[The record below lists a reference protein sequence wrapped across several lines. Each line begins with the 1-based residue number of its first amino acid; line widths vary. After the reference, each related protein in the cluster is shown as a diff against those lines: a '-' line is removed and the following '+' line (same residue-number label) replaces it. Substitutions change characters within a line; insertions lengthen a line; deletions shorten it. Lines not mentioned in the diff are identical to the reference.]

1 MKSLLLICTFTG
13 CILLVPAPVAIPACI
28 IGCQTATA
36 ACAAACVASGIFIPA
51 CEAGCV
57 VVYSG
62 CIAGCGSALC
72 FHPSTQIKTA
82 NDSNSQVLASDMVAN
97 TEIVSLS
104 GANQEVQYDLAPI
117 VTISTGDFEFVE
129 LAFTNQKHLLKVT
142 LDHIMFKYGRD
153 GELVLVE
160 ARDVAKGDRLPSIDC
175 SMNGCKTKEIEVV
188 TTNLF
193 HDTTKVH
200 IETLKG
206 TIIANGILTSSI
218 CQGYDIG
225 VETAV
230 GDFYEDLLRN
240 HTVKLSAANNEYK
253 PESGECIIQIF

>member
-1 MKSLLLICTFTG
+1 MKSLLLISTFIS
-13 CILLVPAPVAIPACI
+13 CILLVPAPVAVPACLV
-28 IGCQTATA
+28 GCMSASATCATA
-36 ACAAACVASGIFIPA
+36 CIASGVLIPA
-51 CEAGCV
+51 CEAACV

-62 CIAGCGSALC
+62 CVAGCGSVLC

-82 NDSNSQVLASDMVAN
+82 TDSNSQVLASDMVAN
-97 TEIVSLS
+97 TAIVSLS
-104 GANQEVQYDLAPI
+104 GTNQEVQYDLAPI

-129 LAFTNQKHLLKVT
+129 LAFTNQKNLLKVT

-175 SMNGCKTKEIEVV
+175 FMNGCKTKEIEVV

-218 CQGYDIG
+218 CQGKDYYIDG
-225 VETAV
+225 QNTR
-230 GDFYEDLLRN
+230 L
-240 HTVKLSAANNEYK
+240 
-253 PESGECIIQIF
+253 IFF

>member
-82 NDSNSQVLASDMVAN
+82 TDSNSQVLASDMVAN
-97 TEIVSLS
+97 TAIVSLS

-129 LAFTNQKHLLKVT
+129 LAFTNQKNVLKVT

-175 SMNGCKTKEIEVV
+175 FMNGCKTKEIEVV

-206 TIIANGILTSSI
+206 TII
-218 CQGYDIG
+218 Q
-225 VETAV
+225 TA
-230 GDFYEDLLRN
+230 
-240 HTVKLSAANNEYK
+240 S
-253 PESGECIIQIF
+253 

>member
-28 IGCQTATA
+28 IGCQTASA
-36 ACAAACVASGIFIPA
+36 ACAAACVASGVFIPA
-51 CEAGCV
+51 CEVGCV
-57 VVYSG
+57 AVYSG

-72 FHPSTQIKTA
+72 FHPSTQIKTGTT
-82 NDSNSQVLASDMVAN
+82 DSNSQVLASDMVAN
-97 TEIVSLS
+97 TAIVSLS
-104 GANQEVQYDLAPI
+104 GLANQEVLQDDLAPI

-129 LAFTNQKHLLKVT
+129 LAFTNQKNLLMVT

-160 ARDVAKGDRLPSIDC
+160 ARDVAKGDRMPSVDC
-175 SMNGCKTKEIEVV
+175 SMNGGCKTKEIEVV

-230 GDFYEDLLRN
+230 GVFYEDLLRN
-240 HTVKLSAANNEYK
+240 HTVKLSTV
-253 PESGECIIQIF
+253 S

>member
-13 CILLVPAPVAIPACI
+13 CILLVPAPVAIPACLV
-28 IGCQTATA
+28 GCMSASATCATA
-36 ACAAACVASGIFIPA
+36 CIASGVLIPA
-51 CEAGCV
+51 CEAACV

-62 CIAGCGSALC
+62 CVAGCGSVLC

-82 NDSNSQVLASDMVAN
+82 TDSNSQVLASDMVAN
-97 TEIVSLS
+97 TAIISLS
-104 GANQEVQYDLAPI
+104 GSNQEVQYDLAPI

-129 LAFTNQKHLLKVT
+129 LAFTNQKNLLKVT
-142 LDHIMFKYGRD
+142 LDHIMFKYGRK

-160 ARDVAKGDRLPSIDC
+160 ARDVAKGDRLPFIDC

-230 GDFYEDLLRN
+230 GVFYEDLLRN
-240 HTVKLSAANNEYK
+240 HTVKLSAANEEYE
-253 PESGECIIQIF
+253 PESGEC

>member
-36 ACAAACVASGIFIPA
+36 ACAAACVASGVFIPA

-82 NDSNSQVLASDMVAN
+82 ATDSNYSQVLASDMVAN
-97 TEIVSLS
+97 TAIVSLS
-104 GANQEVQYDLAPI
+104 GLANQEVQYDLAPI

-129 LAFTNQKHLLKVT
+129 IAFTNQKNLLKVT

-188 TTNLF
+188 TTNIF

-230 GDFYEDLLRN
+230 GVFYEDLLRN
-240 HTVKLSAANNEYK
+240 HTVKLSAVNEEYK
-253 PESGECIIQIF
+253 P

>member
-1 MKSLLLICTFTG
+1 MKSLLLISTFIS
-13 CILLVPAPVAIPACI
+13 CILLVPAPVAVPACLV
-28 IGCQTATA
+28 GCMSASATCATA
-36 ACAAACVASGIFIPA
+36 CIASGVLIPA
-51 CEAGCV
+51 CEAACV

-62 CIAGCGSALC
+62 CVAGCGSVLC

-82 NDSNSQVLASDMVAN
+82 TDSNSQVLASDMVAN
-97 TEIVSLS
+97 TAIVSLS

-129 LAFTNQKHLLKVT
+129 LAFTNQKNLLKVT

-175 SMNGCKTKEIEVV
+175 FMNGCKTKEIEVV

-218 CQGYDIG
+218 CQGKELCIYG
-225 VETAV
+225 
-230 GDFYEDLLRN
+230 RN
-240 HTVKLSAANNEYK
+240 TQNLS
-253 PESGECIIQIF
+253 ITR